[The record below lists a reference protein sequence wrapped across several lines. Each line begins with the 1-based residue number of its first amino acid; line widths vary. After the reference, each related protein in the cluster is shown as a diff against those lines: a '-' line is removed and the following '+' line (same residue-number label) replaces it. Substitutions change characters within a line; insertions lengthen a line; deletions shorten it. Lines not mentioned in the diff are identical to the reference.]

1 MASVKWIK
9 LNVDMFDDEKI
20 KIIQS
25 MPEGDA
31 LLIVWVK
38 LILLAGKTNEGG
50 YIYISENMPYTEEM
64 LSVVV
69 NKPLTIIRLAI
80 ETFTR
85 LGMIENDEK
94 GIYLVNFEK
103 HQSLDKL
110 EQIREQTRLRVAKH
124 RAKLKENNNV
134 TLQVTQSNAI
144 DKDIDKDKDID
155 RDIDDVLVM
164 YEENFGTLSSTT
176 TETIIS
182 LEDEY
187 TPKYVKEA
195 MKRAILNNKKSL
207 AYVKGIL
214 KQWKNKT
221 WDEIVNETGKD
232 SYKDY
237 KRPKWLDMDL
247 DHKEEASD
255 DELTELEDLFKE
267 YKEDKNE

>member
-103 HQSLDKL
+103 HQSLEKM
-110 EQIREQTRLRVAKH
+110 EKIREQTRLRVARH
-124 RAKLKENNNV
+124 RAKLKECNEV
-134 TLQVTQSNAI
+134 TENVTQSNAT
-144 DKDIDKDKDID
+144 DKDID
-155 RDIDDVLVM
+155 RDRDIEIYKYIVDYLNQKTGKNFKVNSNKTKSLIKARLNEGFAKDDFVKVIDIKTNEWLKTKMEQYLRPETLFSNKFEGYLNQSSRTPNWLNQEIKVEKSKVEVT
-164 YEENFGTLSSTT
+164 EEDL
-176 TETIIS
+176 
-182 LEDEY
+182 
-187 TPKYVKEA
+187 KYVGIIKWF
-195 MKRAILNNKKSL
+195 KR
-207 AYVKGIL
+207 
-214 KQWKNKT
+214 
-221 WDEIVNETGKD
+221 
-232 SYKDY
+232 
-237 KRPKWLDMDL
+237 
-247 DHKEEASD
+247 
-255 DELTELEDLFKE
+255 
-267 YKEDKNE
+267 

>member
-144 DKDIDKDKDID
+144 DKDIDKEEDKDID
-155 RDIDDVLVM
+155 IEIYKYIVDYLNQKTGK
-164 YEENFGTLSSTT
+164 NFKVNS
-176 TETIIS
+176 
-182 LEDEY
+182 
-187 TPKYVKEA
+187 
-195 MKRAILNNKKSL
+195 NKTKSL
-207 AYVKGIL
+207 IKARLNEGFTKEDFVKVIDIKTNEWL
-214 KQWKNKT
+214 KTKMEQYLRPETLFSNKFEGYLNQNSGT
-221 WDEIVNETGKD
+221 PNWLNKDIKAEEI
-232 SYKDY
+232 
-237 KRPKWLDMDL
+237 
-247 DHKEEASD
+247 SD
-255 DELTELEDLFKE
+255 DELKELEEMMRDFK
-267 YKEDKNE
+267 

>member
-50 YIYISENMPYTEEM
+50 YIYISENMPYTDEM

-69 NKPLTIIRLAI
+69 NKPLNIIRLAI

-144 DKDIDKDKDID
+144 DKDIDK
-155 RDIDDVLVM
+155 
-164 YEENFGTLSSTT
+164 EE
-176 TETIIS
+176 
-182 LEDEY
+182 D
-187 TPKYVKEA
+187 
-195 MKRAILNNKKSL
+195 
-207 AYVKGIL
+207 
-214 KQWKNKT
+214 
-221 WDEIVNETGKD
+221 
-232 SYKDY
+232 
-237 KRPKWLDMDL
+237 
-247 DHKEEASD
+247 
-255 DELTELEDLFKE
+255 
-267 YKEDKNE
+267 